1 MNCNEANSI
10 LCTHLLEALNIKFKK
25 SGAGHLLSAPYR
37 QDKNPSLY
45 IVENRWK
52 DMATGEYGRTVDL
65 AAKILGLPVTETL
78 KSLKS
83 LFQGQFLKSESH
95 TMNTQYNATENGIV
109 VLAEIQDP
117 RLRSYIL
124 SRRIPPELANKYCR
138 EIHYSVGDKNF
149 FSIGFENDA
158 GGYATRNEYSK
169 RCVGVNSITT
179 IIRDE
184 SVLLVCE
191 GFIDYLSAI
200 VINQGLSGYS
210 AIVMNSTANTTACV
224 KRIMNL
230 NPKQMYLAL
239 DNDDAGRKSLQ
250 QIRAQFKNAI
260 DLSPKYNNF
269 KDVNDYLIH
278 LK

>member
-1 MNCNEANSI
+1 MNCNQANSI
-10 LCTHLLEALNIKFKK
+10 SCAQLLEALSIKFKK

-37 QDKNPSLY
+37 DDKNPSLY
-45 IVENRWK
+45 IIENRWK
-52 DMATGEYGRTVDL
+52 DMATGEYGRTIDL
-65 AAKILGLPVTETL
+65 AAKILGLPITETL

-83 LFQGQFLKSESH
+83 LFHGQFLTTESQ
-95 TMNTQYNATENGIV
+95 TMNTQDNAIENGIV
-109 VLAEIQDP
+109 VLAKIQDP

-124 SRRIPPELANKYCR
+124 SRRIPLELGNEYCR
-138 EIHYSVGDKNF
+138 EIHYSVGNKNF
-149 FSIGFENDA
+149 FSIGFKNDA

-169 RCVGVNSITT
+169 RCLGRNSITT
-179 IIRDE
+179 IVGDE
-184 SVLLVCE
+184 SNLFVCE
-191 GFIDYLSAI
+191 GFIDYLSSIAI
-200 VINQGLSGYS
+200 NPGVSSYS
-210 AIVMNSTANTTACV
+210 AIVMNSTANTAACV
-224 KRIMNL
+224 NRIMNL